1 MAFIEIRDVHRTYRT
16 VDGSRIASEETVL
29 NGLSLDVARGE
40 LMAIVGP
47 NGCGK
52 STLLN
57 MIGGLDT
64 VEKRVTV
71 RVNGSDEA
79 TVEGSGSIT
88 IDGFPISSAKGDER
102 ADFINRNVGF
112 VFQSHH
118 LIAELDVLDNVALP
132 MMIRRVSRR
141 KAHAAADEML
151 RRVELEKHAKKRPAL
166 LSGGQKQRVAIARA
180 LINRPR
186 LLLADEPTGSLDPAL
201 KGSIFELLRKLNRED
216 QLTVIL
222 VTHDLDLL
230 NDAEGRSKVDRV
242 FQLAEAK
249 KQKLATTEV

>member
-1 MAFIEIRDVHRTYRT
+1 
-16 VDGSRIASEETVL
+16 
-29 NGLSLDVARGE
+29 
-40 LMAIVGP
+40 
-47 NGCGK
+47 
-52 STLLN
+52 
-57 MIGGLDT
+57 
-64 VEKRVTV
+64 
-71 RVNGSDEA
+71 
-79 TVEGSGSIT
+79 
-88 IDGFPISSAKGDER
+88 
-102 ADFINRNVGF
+102 
-112 VFQSHH
+112 
-118 LIAELDVLDNVALP
+118 
-132 MMIRRVSRR
+132 
-141 KAHAAADEML
+141 
-151 RRVELEKHAKKRPAL
+151 
-166 LSGGQKQRVAIARA
+166 VAIARA